1 MSSNLSYLSNSIQNF
16 IGCFHSETNIK
27 KVQVSVAN
35 DHPQYCVLGQC
46 KRCGSDY
53 NYVVSHPRDTD
64 YKSVQ
69 AASWLAANNF
79 DFITGKPLNKEQ

>member
-1 MSSNLSYLSNSIQNF
+1 MSLSYISNSIQNF

-35 DHPQYCVLGQC
+35 DHPKYCVLGNC
-46 KRCGSDY
+46 KRCGSD
-53 NYVVSHPRDTD
+53 NSYVVSHPRDSD

-79 DFITGKPLNKEQ
+79 DFVTGKPLNKEQ